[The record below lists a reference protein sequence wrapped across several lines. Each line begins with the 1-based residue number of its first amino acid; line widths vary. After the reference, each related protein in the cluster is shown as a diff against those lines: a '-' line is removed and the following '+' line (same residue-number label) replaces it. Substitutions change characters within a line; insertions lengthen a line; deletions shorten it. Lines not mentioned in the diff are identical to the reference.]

1 MNRKVSKQKEN
12 DLALVIQDAIDAYCE
27 AGCKDFFMTAQR
39 YDLGYDIKLSIKK
52 QSMSHSNAQKKE
64 ET

>member
-27 AGCKDFFMTAQR
+27 AGCKDFFMTAQK
-39 YDLGYDIKLSIKK
+39 YDLGYEIKLSIKK
-52 QSMSHSNAQKKE
+52 VKYG
-64 ET
+64 T